1 MESGRFAGFFRNAP
15 FDKRSVLRGFRGFRP
30 PISITPRTYRLKGG
44 FGGLSVGRATG
55 IDGWDAGPAREFFY
69 FFFCVSGFLL
79 KKTVVNDNHNEF
91 FLLALIIKKRE
102 ITGFYKKAVNTVK
115 SHITEIKINR
125 FFIH

>member
-1 MESGRFAGFFRNAP
+1 M
-15 FDKRSVLRGFRGFRP
+15 
-30 PISITPRTYRLKGG
+30 TG
-44 FGGLSVGRATG
+44 FGTRGAG
-55 IDGWDAGPAREFFY
+55 IDGWDVGPAREFFY

-102 ITGFYKKAVNTVK
+102 ITEYYKRAVNTVM
-115 SHITEIKINR
+115 SHITEIKISR